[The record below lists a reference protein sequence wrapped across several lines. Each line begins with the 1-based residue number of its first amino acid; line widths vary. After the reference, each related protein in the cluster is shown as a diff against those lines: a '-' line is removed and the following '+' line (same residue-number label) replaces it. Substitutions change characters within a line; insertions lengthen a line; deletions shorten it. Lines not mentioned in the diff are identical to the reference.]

1 MSDAPRSAEGQLR
14 TGAPRSHEDELR
26 ILNAIAEAL
35 NSSPDEQQA
44 LERTLGLVADLLGL
58 RTGWIWLRDR
68 ESGQFYSA
76 AARNLPPYLQSP
88 ERMTGHSCNC
98 ISEFNSGALTP
109 RNIDLIECSRL
120 RPGVLQQANDLTD
133 GLAYHAS
140 IPLYFRDQPLGILNV
155 TGPSW
160 RRLSEEEL
168 QLLSTI
174 AYQVGIAI
182 ERSRLAEESTRLARS
197 EERARIA
204 REIHDT
210 LAQGLTAIALQVE
223 GALKHLTSDPER
235 ARLRLE
241 RALTTTRHN
250 LEDARRSVQ
259 DLRAAPLA
267 GKPLEAA
274 LRSMTRSFT
283 SETGIPVRLSMSAGR
298 QLPLRVEAELYRI
311 CQEALA
317 NVRQHSH
324 ATRVELRLQQ
334 RPARVRLAVQDDGIG
349 FDSEAVEADQH
360 GLTGMQERAR
370 LLEGRLWVRSS
381 GSGTLILAS
390 VPLEDYPDA

>member
-1 MSDAPRSAEGQLR
+1 MAE
-14 TGAPRSHEDELR
+14 TGREAEHAAGASSHVRELT

-76 AARNLPPYLQSP
+76 AARNLPPYLQTP

-98 ISEFNSGALTP
+98 IGEFNSGALTP

-120 RPGVLQQANDLTD
+120 RPGALQQATDLTQ

-160 RRLSEEEL
+160 RRLTEEEL

-182 ERSRLAEESTRLARS
+182 ERARLAEESALLARS
-197 EERARIA
+197 EERARLA

-210 LAQGLTAIALQVE
+210 LAQGLTGIALQVE
-223 GALKHLTSDPER
+223 GALKQLTADPER
-235 ARLRLE
+235 ARHRLE
-241 RALTTTRHN
+241 QALNTTRQN
-250 LEDARRSVQ
+250 LEEARRSVQ
-259 DLRAAPLA
+259 NLRASPLA
-267 GKPLEAA
+267 GKPLAAA
-274 LRSMTRSFT
+274 LRSITRSFT
-283 SETGIPVRLSMSAGR
+283 SETGIPVRMQLDESL
-298 QLPLRVEAELYRI
+298 QLPLRIEAELYRI
-311 CQEALA
+311 TQEALA
-317 NVRQHSH
+317 NVRKH
-324 ATRVELRLQQ
+324 ARATQVELNLQL
-334 RPARVRLAVQDDGIG
+334 RPSRVRLAVRDDGVG
-349 FDSEAVEADQH
+349 FEAAAVGAQQH
-360 GLTGMQERAR
+360 GITGMRERAQ
-370 LLEGRLWVRSS
+370 LLGGRLRLRNC
-381 GSGTLILAS
+381 GSGTLVLADA
-390 VPLEDYPDA
+390 PLEGESDRDG